1 MTDDWNTDRPGR
13 VPVLIA
19 TIGLF
24 LMEVPGLLIDPGTR
38 SIVRLLLAGG
48 LAIAVYHR
56 HNWARWL
63 VLVLVGLATLFIVY
77 LILNMPMPLIAVY
90 VLVLAALIYLGII
103 ALLFVPS
110 WGGKYFRP
118 GPGDPVR

>member
-24 LMEVPGLLIDPGTR
+24 LMEVLALLMDPSTKAIIRLLI
-38 SIVRLLLAGG
+38 AGG
-48 LAIAVYHR
+48 LAIAIYHR

-63 VLVLVGLATLFIVY
+63 VLVL
-77 LILNMPMPLIAVY
+77 LILAVFLVIYFLLTIPMPLPAIY
-90 VLVLAALIYLGII
+90 LFVLAGLIYVGIG

-110 WGGKYFRP
+110 WGGKYFQ
-118 GPGDPVR
+118 